1 MIMVKAGA
9 PVDAVIDEL
18 VPFLEPGDLV
28 IDGGNSDWTDTA
40 RRLDALAARG
50 VLFLGSGVSG
60 GEEGALHGPSL
71 MPGGTRAAYDLIEP
85 VFTRI
90 AAQVDGVAVLHV
102 HR

>member
-40 RRLDALAARG
+40 RRAAMRSRRAASSSSAVACRAARKG
-50 VLFLGSGVSG
+50 RCT
-60 GEEGALHGPSL
+60 A
-71 MPGGTRAAYDLIEP
+71 RA
-85 VFTRI
+85 
-90 AAQVDGVAVLHV
+90 
-102 HR
+102 